1 MKYQTL
7 VKSAV
12 SGAIFAAAFT
22 ASAEDTA
29 TTYDLN
35 GTGGAWSDSSTWATG
50 TVPTTTKLDTVKVS
64 SDNANLIV
72 DSDATLGYFD
82 ISSVNNF
89 DVSIADGKTFTFGG
103 AYAGES
109 GDRNKKITFNGN
121 GTLSFG
127 VAREA
132 LDNASSKASYV
143 FNTKVKFALGDTWLQ
158 RSSFT
163 FNNDVEFSG
172 GQVVARSGGEAADF
186 YFNKGT
192 VDVKSTHFNFVDCK
206 SIYVGK
212 DVNLFN
218 SASGRGAGFNNLTL
232 EGSMTL
238 YGERTGWGIRFATMF
253 GGNTTFGSTAVLK
266 QMKGSTSNLRN
277 IFYGN
282 ITVEDGADLQFAQA
296 ISFGRRSW
304 EDTVNL
310 TLNGKNSIKTINSDG
325 SVSGQGGT
333 NFVLKR
339 QTGVTGDAAGT
350 ETLDYVKLN
359 VTLNADNDFGVFQ
372 FYGDSVLTLDTN
384 GKNVSIKGFEALTE
398 ELASSSVN
406 VYFKNLVDNTV
417 RIYDKKG
424 IELSEEGQSTN
435 VFFYDADNNAMGV
448 FLKDAG
454 DGSYWINTTAVPEPA
469 TYAALFG
476 LAALGFALY
485 RRRR

>member
-89 DVSIADGKTFTFGG
+89 DVSIADGQTFTFGG
-103 AYAGES
+103 AYAGKS
-109 GDRNKKITFNGN
+109 GDRNKTITFNGN

-127 VAREA
+127 VSREA

-143 FNTKVKFALGDTWLQ
+143 FNTKVKFALRDTWLQ

-172 GQVVARSGGEAADF
+172 GQVVARASTADF

-192 VDVKSTHFNFVDCK
+192 VNVKSTHFNFIDSK
-206 SIYVGK
+206 SIYVANG
-212 DVNLFN
+212 VNFFN
-218 SASGRGAGFNNLTL
+218 TSNGSGAGFNNLTL
-232 EGSMTL
+232 GGSMTL
-238 YGERTGWGIRFATMF
+238 YGERKGWGVRCSTLFR
-253 GGNTTFGSTAVLK
+253 GNTTFASTAVLK
-266 QMKGSTSNLRN
+266 QMKGSTSDLRN
-277 IFYGN
+277 IFCGN

-296 ISFGRRSW
+296 ISFGRHG
-304 EDTVNL
+304 DTSVTL
-310 TLNGKNSIKTINSDG
+310 TLNGKNSIKIINSDG
-325 SVSGQGGT
+325 SVSGQGET

-339 QTGVTGDAAGT
+339 QVGVTGDAAGT

-372 FYGDSVLTLDTN
+372 FYGNSVLTLDTN

>member
-1 MKYQTL
+1 MKYQAL

-35 GTGGAWSDSSTWATG
+35 GTGGAWSASSTWATG
-50 TVPTTTKLDTVKVS
+50 IVPTTTKLDTVKVS

-72 DSDATLGYFD
+72 DSNATLGYFD

-89 DVSIADGKTFTFGG
+89 DVSIADGQTFTFGG

-109 GDRNKKITFNGN
+109 GDRNKTITFNGN
-121 GTLSFG
+121 GTLSLG
-127 VAREA
+127 VVREA
-132 LDNASSKASYV
+132 LDNASSGASYV
-143 FNTKVKFALGDTWLQ
+143 FNTKVKFALTDTWLQ

-172 GQVVARSGGEAADF
+172 GQVVARAQSADF

-192 VDVKSTHFNFVDCK
+192 VNVKSTSFNFIDSR
-206 SIYVGK
+206 SIYVANG
-212 DVNLFN
+212 VNLFN
-218 SASGRGAGFNNLTL
+218 TSNGVGAGFNNLTL
-232 EGSMTL
+232 EGTMTI
-238 YGERTGWGIRFATMF
+238 YGERKGWGVRCSTLFQ
-253 GGNTTFGSTAVLK
+253 GNTTFASTAVLK
-266 QMKGSTSNLRN
+266 QMRGSTSDFRN
-277 IFYGN
+277 IFRGN

-296 ISFGRRSW
+296 ISFGRYG
-304 EDTVNL
+304 DTSVTL

-325 SVSGQGGT
+325 SVSGQGET

-339 QTGVTGDAAGT
+339 QVGVTGDAAGT

-372 FYGDSVLTLDTN
+372 FYGNSVLTLDTN

-469 TYAALFG
+469 TYAVLFG

>member
-22 ASAEDTA
+22 SSAEDTA

-50 TVPTTTKLDTVKVS
+50 TVPTTTNLDTVKVS

-127 VAREA
+127 VLKEA

-143 FNTKVKFALGDTWLQ
+143 FNTKVKFALRDTWLQ

-172 GQVVARSGGEAADF
+172 GQVVARGRTGDF
-186 YFNKGT
+186 YFNKGS
-192 VDVKSTHFNFVDCK
+192 VNVKNTHFNFVDCG

-212 DVNLFN
+212 DVNFFN
-218 SASGRGAGFNNLTL
+218 TSNGQGAGFNNLTL
-232 EGSMTL
+232 EGTMTL
-238 YGERTGWGIRFATMF
+238 YGERKGWGVRFATRF
-253 GGNTTFGSTAVLK
+253 DGNTKFASTAVLK
-266 QMKGSTSNLRN
+266 QMKGSTSDFRN
-277 IFYGN
+277 IFSGN

-296 ISFGRRSW
+296 ISFGRSW
-304 EDTVNL
+304 EDTVTL

-325 SVSGQGGT
+325 SVSGQGKT

-339 QTGVTGDAAGT
+339 QKGVTGDGAAT

-398 ELASSSVN
+398 ELVSSSVN

-476 LAALGFALY
+476 LAAFALVLY